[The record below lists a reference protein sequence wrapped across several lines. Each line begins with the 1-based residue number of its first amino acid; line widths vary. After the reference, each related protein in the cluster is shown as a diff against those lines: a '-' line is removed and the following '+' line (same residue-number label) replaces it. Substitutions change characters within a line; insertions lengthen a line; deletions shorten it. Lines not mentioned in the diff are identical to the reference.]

1 MYKKLFTKLS
11 ILSIMIALALLATS
25 FGGYSQTSGYGQT
38 LKTIKDRGTL
48 NCGVNASN
56 PGYSF
61 LNEDG
66 TYVGFEVDLCKA
78 LAAAVFNDP
87 TNITYRPLTSKE
99 RFLALQ
105 TGEIDV
111 LVRSATWTLTRDT
124 DLSLNFTHPYFYDGQ
139 AFLVRKDSGIKK
151 IEDLEGASIGVLTGS
166 TSEANL
172 ADVMASRGIKYK
184 PVLYES
190 SDVLWGAYDS
200 GRLDSLTTDGSS
212 LATRMTTL
220 KNPKEHIIL
229 DEIISKEPLASAVRN
244 GDDQWYDI
252 VQWTLY
258 AIFFGAEHGITSA
271 NLDEVKANTKN
282 PEIRRF
288 LGLEGDLGNK
298 LGLSN
303 DWAYNIIKKV
313 GNYDEIWNRYFG
325 PGSGMEIPRG
335 LNKNWAEGGLLFAPP
350 FR

>member
-25 FGGYSQTSGYGQT
+25 FGGYGQT
-38 LKTIKDRGTL
+38 LETIKDRGTL
-48 NCGVNASN
+48 SCGVNASN
-56 PGYSF
+56 PGFSF

-66 TYVGFEVDLCKA
+66 TYVGFEVDLSKA
-78 LAAAVFNDP
+78 IATAVFNDP
-87 TNITYRPLTSKE
+87 TKIKYRPLTSKE
-99 RFLALQ
+99 RFVALQ

-111 LVRSATWTLTRDT
+111 LVRTATWTLTRDT
-124 DLSLNFTHPYFYDGQ
+124 DLGLNFTHPYIYDGQ
-139 AFLVRKDSGIKK
+139 TFMVRKDSGIKK
-151 IEDLEGASIGVLTGS
+151 IEDMEGASIAVLTGS
-166 TSEANL
+166 TTEANL
-172 ADVMASRGIKYK
+172 ADIMASRGIKYK
-184 PVLYES
+184 PVLYENLDELVS
-190 SDVLWGAYDS
+190 AYDS
-200 GRLDSLTTDGSS
+200 GRCDSWTGDRSGLM
-212 LATRMTTL
+212 TRTTTL
-220 KNPKEHIIL
+220 KNPKEHTL
-229 DEIISKEPLASAVRN
+229 LGENISKEPLAAVVRQ

-258 AIFFGAEHGITSA
+258 ATFFGAERGITSA
-271 NLDEVKANTKN
+271 NVDEVKASTKD

-313 GNYDEIWNRYFG
+313 GNYDEIWNRHFG
-325 PGSGMEIPRG
+325 PGSGLTIPSS